1 MKKLF
6 VVIFVSIFVATGWCG
21 AAFAT
26 GNDLATDIQRA
37 DAIRANCRAAQS
49 TLQQVS
55 RGDTVVRINRG
66 RAYENMLKLMF
77 AFNSRVA
84 ANNRSEPQLSEI
96 TASAKRGIE
105 RFRADYDQY
114 QDALTRA
121 IGVDCANQPVTF
133 YEALIDARAK
143 RVAVNQDIQNLDK
156 QFGNYKKVVNGIAD
170 EIKGKSSS

>member
-1 MKKLF
+1 
-6 VVIFVSIFVATGWCG
+6 
-21 AAFAT
+21 
-26 GNDLATDIQRA
+26 
-37 DAIRANCRAAQS
+37 
-49 TLQQVS
+49 
-55 RGDTVVRINRG
+55 
-66 RAYENMLKLMF
+66 MLKLMF